1 MKNCLNVSNAS
12 ILSFFPEDEDMDS
25 IVPKVWL
32 DSEKDWVVIA
42 KSCVAEL
49 IGTLFL
55 VLVGCGSCYE
65 ANADYVRY

>member
-1 MKNCLNVSNAS
+1 
-12 ILSFFPEDEDMDS
+12 MDS

-55 VLVGCGSCYE
+55 VLVGCGSCYK
-65 ANADYVRY
+65 ADDDFVRYQFFFYDMFENRVAKKKKS